1 MHSISDLD
9 PAIKSILTSF
19 DDFIFLLSIEGEIV
33 FINDATI
40 AALGYQP
47 EEMLGMNV
55 LEVHPPD
62 RRVEAATIV
71 DQMLKGTEKFCP
83 VPLLAKSGSLIPV
96 ETRVSMIQ
104 LKGVDYLLGVSRD
117 TSGWIRD
124 RENLARSRQQL
135 ELILDA
141 TDDGFWDWNVK
152 SGQVEF
158 GFKWADMLGYTLD
171 EVEPNV
177 GFWEKLI
184 HPDDKLMVFDAIE
197 SHLSG
202 TTDQYRTE
210 HRVLHKNGEWV
221 WILDRGKI
229 VERDQNNHPLR
240 MVGTH
245 SDITS
250 RKMVEE
256 QLRYRESFELFINE
270 IATNLI
276 TTPYNQIDEHIEGFL
291 QKTGEFIGVD
301 RSYIFLYDPATKT
314 MSNTHEWCKSGIE
327 PQKDILQQLP
337 FETFSWVVERM
348 LSKKTINAHDIALLP
363 DEAAA
368 ERAILQEQDIK
379 SVLITPLISLDS
391 IIGFIGFDAAS
402 EYRQWNSDTELL
414 LQNAS
419 IMITNALQR
428 KEYETKLF
436 KYRNHLESLIQ
447 ERTADL
453 EASNR
458 ILNHSFGLLA
468 RQNQE
473 LLKFKTI
480 ADQVNY
486 AILIITDDGAINY
499 SNRKTCESFGCPA
512 SSLSGIHFFDN
523 FVDKESKD
531 YSKLVNAFSLH
542 QEVASLE
549 ITIIKSDGRKFPA
562 LTNVSA
568 IQDKESGF
576 QFFVVSITDLTQR
589 RKEEK
594 ELRQSEK
601 LRSLGTL
608 AGGVAHDFNN
618 ILQIVQVYTELLALS
633 LSDRQQFGE
642 HQEEIIK
649 ACQRGKSLVN
659 NILTFSRQEP
669 DEMAPYDF
677 YFLISE
683 IVKSSKPIYPSSIEI
698 VHEIGPCGTVLCD
711 PVQIQQIVFNLF
723 NNSVDAMNGKGTI
736 KVTAGIPDEPEEEA
750 GMMVMEVSDTGSG
763 MTRETLSRAFDPF
776 FTTKG
781 VGEGTGL
788 GLSTVMGIVKK
799 HSGKIRIIS
808 APGQGTVVRISL
820 PVLINQ

>member
-1 MHSISDLD
+1 MHAISDLD
-9 PAIKSILTSF
+9 PGIRSILTSF
-19 DDFIFLLSIEGEIV
+19 DDFIFLLNIDGEIV

-47 EEMLGMNV
+47 HELLGMNV

-62 RRVEAATIV
+62 RRMEAATIV
-71 DQMLKGTEKFCP
+71 DLMLKGTEKFCP
-83 VPLLAKSGSLIPV
+83 VPLLTKSGSLIPV
-96 ETRVSMIQ
+96 ETRVSMVQ
-104 LKGVDYLLGVSRD
+104 LNGVNYLLGISRD

-124 RENLARSRQQL
+124 RETIARSRQQL
-135 ELILDA
+135 EHILDA

-152 SGQVEF
+152 TGQVEF
-158 GFKWADMLGYTLD
+158 SPSWARMLGYSIEEID
-171 EVEPNV
+171 PDIS
-177 GFWEKLI
+177 FWDKLV
-184 HPDDKLMVFDAIE
+184 HPDDRQLVFDSLGA
-197 SHLSG
+197 HLAGS
-202 TTDQYRTE
+202 TEQYLSE
-210 HRVLHKNGEWV
+210 HRVKHKNGNWV

-229 VERDQNNHPLR
+229 VERDENDEVIR

-245 SDITS
+245 TDISEKKTA
-250 RKMVEE
+250 EE
-256 QLRYRESFELFINE
+256 LLRYRESFELFINE

-276 TTPYNQIDEHIEGFL
+276 TIPYNQIDEHIEGFL

-301 RSYIFLYDPATKT
+301 RSYIFLYDPASKT

-327 PQKDILQQLP
+327 PQMDILQQLP

-348 LSKKTINAHDIALLP
+348 LSKKTINAHDISLLP
-363 DEAAA
+363 EEAAA

-391 IIGFIGFDAAS
+391 IIGFIGFDAVS

-419 IMITNALQR
+419 IMISNALQR

-436 KYRNHLESLIQ
+436 NYRNHLEALIQ
-447 ERTADL
+447 DRTADL
-453 EASNR
+453 ESSNR
-458 ILNHSFGLLA
+458 ALNHSFGLLA

-499 SNRKTCESFGCPA
+499 SNRKACESFGCTAP
-512 SSLSGIHFFDN
+512 SLSGIHFLDK

-531 YSKLVNAFSLH
+531 YLKLVNAFTMH

-549 ITIIKSDGRKFPA
+549 ITVVRTDRSTFPA
-562 LTNVSA
+562 LTNVSD

-601 LRSLGTL
+601 LRALGTL

-618 ILQIVQVYTELLALS
+618 ILQIVQVYAELLVLS
-633 LSDRQQFGE
+633 LSDRQQLEE
-642 HQEEIIK
+642 HQAEIIK
-649 ACQRGKSLVN
+649 ACRRGKSLVN
-659 NILTFSRQEP
+659 NILTFSRQDP

-677 YFLISE
+677 DFLISE
-683 IVKSSKPIYPSSIEI
+683 IVKGSRPIYPSSIEI
-698 VHEIGPCGTVLCD
+698 IHEVGPCGTVLCD

-736 KVTAGIPDEPEEEA
+736 KVTAGLVPESEEEH
-750 GMMVMEVSDTGSG
+750 GMMVLEVSDTGSG
-763 MTRETLSRAFDPF
+763 MTSETLSRVFDPF
-776 FTTKG
+776 FTTKS

-820 PVLINQ
+820 PVLNN